1 MASMETAAL
10 YKQAV
15 IFYVGNIVIID
26 DEKPLI
32 FRYFFKVF
40 SISSRVKGFMWK
52 KRGETY

>member
-1 MASMETAAL
+1 METAAL